1 MVFTDAQSQVQ
12 MTLDLDTGL
21 TDRFRSVKEVVA
33 AGVYRRG
40 LKRVAGDLDVA
51 PGNLS
56 VQLSG
61 DGQRHFD
68 CDLLE
73 RYIETSGDLTPIY
86 YLVAKHCGDRSA
98 ARDEA
103 LERVQAMLSE
113 LPTLL
118 ASAGMN
124 KRRARG

>member
-1 MVFTDAQSQVQ
+1 MILPDSQSQVQ

-21 TDRFRSVKEVVA
+21 TERFRSVKEVVA
-33 AGVYRRG
+33 AGVYRLG
-40 LKRVAGDLDVA
+40 LKRCAGDLDVS

-68 CDLLE
+68 VDLLE

-86 YLVAKHCGDRSA
+86 YMVSKYCGDRSA

-103 LERVQAMLSE
+103 LERVEFLLNE
-113 LPTLL
+113 LPGLL
-118 ASAGMN
+118 SRVGVAK
-124 KRRARG
+124 KRGR